1 MKKMITALLLL
12 GASLGLATTA
22 AQAQTD
28 TETSKAKAKSTSRTS
43 AKKTK
48 KTTAKKTTAAAAAGA
63 AAAGAGTAAAA
74 GNDDDDRAPELAGA
88 QTVEYDCALGD
99 KVTLYE
105 NAADTKYIGLR
116 WKQTVHRLTRV
127 DTTTGAKRYEN
138 RKIGL
143 VWIGIPAKGMLLDSK
158 KGQQLANECRNA
170 EQMKSSALPA
180 GVPALAS
187 LQAVAQY

>member
-1 MKKMITALLLL
+1 MKKIITALLLL

-28 TETSKAKAKSTSRTS
+28 TATKKAKAKTTAKPTA
-43 AKKTK
+43 AKKNTR
-48 KTTAKKTTAAAAAGA
+48 TTAKKATAAAATTAAGAGAAAAAG
-63 AAAGAGTAAAA
+63 

-88 QTVEYDCALGD
+88 ETVEYNCALGD

-170 EQMKSSALPA
+170 DQMKTSSLDMPAFAALTP
-180 GVPALAS
+180 VEL
-187 LQAVAQY
+187 Y